1 MSGYTIIDH
10 KKIEEH
16 ITFIRI
22 KPTDIGVTLKE
33 VFTSLSDL
41 SWINDFDK
49 PYKKQAFRV
58 RAEPT
63 IENLKKKLLNGENDS
78 ITVSS
83 GETVVSELARKSVV
97 SELDYLD
104 IPLAELF
111 KQKKDGNPGFDFFTE
126 NKSEIILFG
135 EAKYLTGFNAYN
147 SAFKQI
153 VRFEKEERDISD
165 LNDIHFFCSELGM
178 ENTNN
183 GLKGFM
189 GAFSSIDMTT
199 DDLISN
205 IKSNEYFKKV
215 SKHAEVI
222 CIAVDV

>member
-22 KPTDIGVTLKE
+22 KPTDIGLTLKE
-33 VFTSLSDL
+33 IFISLSDL

-49 PYKKQAFRV
+49 SYIQEAFRI

-63 IENLKKKLLNGENDS
+63 VENLKNKLLNGDNDS
-78 ITVSS
+78 ITESS

-135 EAKYLTGFNAYN
+135 EAKYLTGKNAYN
-147 SAFKQI
+147 NTFKQI
-153 VRFEKEERDISD
+153 VRFEKEQRDISD
-165 LNDIHFFCSELGM
+165 LNDIHFFCSDSGM

-183 GLKGFM
+183 GLKGYI
-189 GAFSSIDMTT
+189 GAFSSIAMTT
-199 DDLISN
+199 DDLIAN
-205 IKSNEYFKKV
+205 IKANEYFKEV
-215 SKHAEVI
+215 SKYTEVI
-222 CIAVDV
+222 CIAVDI